1 MLLVLDIKDSDETKR
16 SVYIQSS
23 MLSLGSD
30 DRQIHFRNYI
40 PRTSGDL
47 AQLGKKVLKPE
58 MKSLGIICS

>member
-1 MLLVLDIKDSDETKR
+1 MKQ

-47 AQLGKKVLKPE
+47 AQVE
-58 MKSLGIICS
+58 ESIET